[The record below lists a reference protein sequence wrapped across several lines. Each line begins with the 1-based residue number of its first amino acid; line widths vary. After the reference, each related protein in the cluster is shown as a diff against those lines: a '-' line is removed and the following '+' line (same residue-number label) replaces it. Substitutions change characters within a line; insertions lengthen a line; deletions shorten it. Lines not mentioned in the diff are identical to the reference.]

1 MTKRRINFTIGN
13 VASGYKT
20 VELAIGT
27 KEVSYKI
34 LRSGLLNVDKKN
46 ATAQFDDA
54 WLAELDAL
62 NIVAWDKNY
71 SSEARGGVQWRL
83 TFNHGKKV
91 YNGHGS
97 NAYPEV
103 WEQFLD
109 WLDALIPEL
118 EFINRRRFERV
129 TLSCFEETLTLNRRN
144 GTLTIEKKNSRH
156 TYDLGANAKKIFDVC
171 QRIIDG
177 IEIEDVDL
185 SFGTCVQIEVL
196 RHDGTTDTFETLYNE
211 NFLPGLASFIELIRD
226 VASDLTAKLFTPDTA
241 QVVNSSGKIILCKVQ
256 FTGSYK
262 LYTYRTDD
270 ETLAVNDVVD
280 VPVGKNNDVAQAR
293 LVEIGYF
300 DEYETPIPLEKIKAI
315 IGKHVANDWENY

>member
-1 MTKRRINFTIGN
+1 MKRYIKFTVGN
-13 VASGYKT
+13 VATGYKT
-20 VELAIGT
+20 IELVISGG
-27 KEVSYKI
+27 KVSYKI
-34 LRSGLLNVDKKN
+34 LRSGLLNVAKKD
-46 ATAQFDDA
+46 ATAQMSDE
-54 WLAELDAL
+54 WLAKLDAL
-62 NIVAWDKNY
+62 NILAWEENY
-71 SSEARGGVQWRL
+71 SSEARGGVQWQL
-83 TFNHGKKV
+83 DFKSGKKF
-91 YNGHGS
+91 YNGRGS

-103 WEQFLD
+103 WERFLD

-129 TLSCFEETLTLNRRN
+129 TLSCFEETLTLDRRD
-144 GTLTIEKKNSRH
+144 GTFTIAKKNSRH
-156 TYDLGANAKKIFDVC
+156 VYDLGANAKKIFDTC
-171 QRIIDG
+171 QNLLDG

-185 SFGTCVQIEVL
+185 SFGSCVQIEVL
-196 RHDGTTDTFETLYNE
+196 RHDSTTDTFETLYNE

-226 VASDLTAKLFTPDTA
+226 MASDLTAKLFTPDTA
-241 QVVNSSGKIILCKVQ
+241 QVVNSDGKIILCKVQ

-262 LYTYRTDD
+262 LYTYRTED